1 MTSSSLAAETVTS
14 DVIDALLAIAPDS
27 HLDRLRK
34 GRGANQSCAIK
45 RRVFVKRLAGYD
57 LRGEEGGRRAQPSSR
72 PSRR

>member
-27 HLDRLRK
+27 QLDRLRK

-45 RRVFVKRLAGYD
+45 RRVFVKRWGGCD
-57 LRGEEGGRRAQPSSR
+57 LRG
-72 PSRR
+72 